1 MLRIISYN
9 IRGITTYKKQ
19 QLLKIWLNQTQH
31 DIVML
36 QETHM
41 TKFKHLNQFNNSFL
55 DYNIKCALGT
65 WSAGGVLIM
74 IKKKYNIIDCGS
86 DAIGR
91 IVHMKIEY
99 NQLPIL
105 LVNVYA
111 PTQITERCDFFKDL
125 FLYLPTT
132 KWTIIGGDFN
142 CTPNNQIDRSQLALQ
157 PDNLSYRT
165 LLREVINPLLLI
177 EVFRRKHPR
186 KINYSYHADAG
197 YIHSRIDL
205 FFSTNVIYKN
215 VQEIFY
221 SPVGISDHDALIMI
235 VKIPLINNDKSFR
248 RWICKSDVTKRKT
261 FIEKF
266 RKIWNIIIK
275 NADFNSTEWWKD
287 FKTSLTM
294 ILQDEER
301 QLNHEI
307 RRKLND
313 LINEYRFRAN
323 DPTKEDLIKL
333 DIIRQRIKDT
343 LTEKFLSVVS
353 NQVDRNLKCLGNLVK
368 SRIAH
373 DKANQSRIKF
383 LIHSTKGRVENASEM
398 MEIATNFYQDL
409 YDFKAID
416 KDYWKELFKDLPTL
430 SQEDSD
436 FLEQDITMNECHEA
450 LKTMPLGKA
459 PGDDGLTV
467 EVWRII
473 FPVIGERYLHMINTA
488 KLKGQFYNGFLNGL
502 LTLLKKDEPLL
513 NLMRRNRNIPGV
525 LIPGS
530 QYKTIAHKILKND
543 DINVE
548 IKVLAYA
555 DDICS
560 VVYNANDELE
570 TYAMFQKYSKA
581 SGAKT
586 NEDKTKI
593 FWISDSI
600 DPPVFNAKILQKIC
614 NTFFWGN
621 IHPFVKFHTCVGRK
635 EDGGFGLIHLESL
648 VISYR
653 IKCGLTITSATPK
666 IWQFFA
672 LPYVGLHLYKY
683 APWLWSN
690 LIPHFNDD
698 NHFFG
703 EVAINTAKWLRQGNE
718 ATKNEKDK
726 SIYWKFINK
735 NIYRPPVCYERIDHL
750 KNIPFYKTI
759 HYCNLSSNIIEF
771 WTSLANFGINTRDR
785 LGKTMEEKKC
795 LFCPLPETL
804 SHLFIT
810 CSYFEEIFKLLFEY
824 IKNKFS
830 LSITRNG
837 NEIIYLHIISS
848 ITSNKIQ
855 KQVTYTIGNYLYAI
869 WSYRCIMK
877 NGSRKNQ
884 LRRCRE
890 IFMTNMR
897 YLPFDNG

>member
-343 LTEKFLSVVS
+343 LTEKFLSVVL
-353 NQVDRNLKCLGNLVK
+353 NQVHRNLKCLGNLVK

-383 LIHSTKGRVENASEM
+383 LIHPTKGRVENASEM

-581 SGAKT
+581 SGGKT

-621 IHPFVKFHTCVGRK
+621 IHPFLKFHTCVGRK

-653 IKCGLTITSATPK
+653 IKCGLTITGATPK

-672 LPYVGLHLYKY
+672 LPYVGMHLYKY

-690 LIPHFNDD
+690 LIPHFDDD

-785 LGKTMEEKKC
+785 LVSILVCTG
-795 LFCPLPETL
+795 LPYM
-804 SHLFIT
+804 I
-810 CSYFEEIFKLLFEY
+810 LL
-824 IKNKFS
+824 IWNGLLQQSPPKS
-830 LSITRNG
+830 L
-837 NEIIYLHIISS
+837 Y
-848 ITSNKIQ
+848 
-855 KQVTYTIGNYLYAI
+855 
-869 WSYRCIMK
+869 
-877 NGSRKNQ
+877 
-884 LRRCRE
+884 
-890 IFMTNMR
+890 
-897 YLPFDNG
+897 